1 MMATAKNFK
10 SIGILSSLFIILSF
24 GLSDPIAAQ
33 LKSKDQ
39 EIGRDRHYIAFASG
53 VVRDTKTGLEWVAGP
68 DKATN
73 FDEAKRYVEHLTVAG
88 GGWRLPA
95 KEELEALYE
104 KGKGSQNMTPLL
116 KTTGLYVWSG
126 ESEDPSTAW
135 GFSFLSGSGVW
146 IGRGE
151 SDFFIR
157 AFAVRSR
164 K

>member
-1 MMATAKNFK
+1 MMATAKSFK
-10 SIGILSSLFIILSF
+10 TIGILSSLFIVLSF
-24 GLSDPIAAQ
+24 GLSNPIAAQ
-33 LKSKDQ
+33 LKSKNQ
-39 EIGRDRHYIAFASG
+39 EIGRDGHYIAYASG

-73 FDEAKRYVEHLTVAG
+73 FDEAKRYVENLTVAG
-88 GGWRLPA
+88 GGWRLPT
-95 KEELEALYE
+95 KEELETLYE

-126 ESEDPSTAW
+126 ESKDSSTAW

-146 IGRGE
+146 IGGGY

-157 AFAVRSR
+157 AFAVRSL